1 MRNYWFRI
9 LVGAL
14 IIFAIGML
22 GVTLVRRGMV
32 RVNDVVHGSGPIS
45 LPIAFIPFEIG
56 GNKLGKL
63 DRVVLERTAPK
74 KISSVRVD
82 VNLDDPLVAQG
93 LSQCKLA
100 ANFDASEE
108 HTKGIHIKTG
118 KGQEGTFRCLGAS
131 DADSTADS
139 TMVEFGQA
147 VLHPGE
153 VTLPLFL
160 PRDLV
165 SDLQTGN
172 FLSDSS
178 ETADSISEAMEA
190 LGDSISEA
198 QESKADSLR
207 QRNTQFAE
215 SLRTV
220 GLKRVDSIKHA
231 ALRLADSVKAA
242 TLNGNASR
250 PR

>member
-14 IIFAIGML
+14 IIFAIGMI
-22 GVTLVRRGMV
+22 GVTLIRHGMGK
-32 RVNDVVHGSGPIS
+32 VNDVVHGSGPIS

-74 KISSVRVD
+74 KISSVKVD

-108 HTKGIHIKTG
+108 HSKGIHIRTG
-118 KGQEGTFRCLGAS
+118 KGNEGTFRCLAG
-131 DADSTADS
+131 ADSDS
-139 TMVEFGQA
+139 TVVEFGQA

-153 VTLPLFL
+153 VTLPSIC
-160 PRDLV
+160 PR
-165 SDLQTGN
+165 N
-172 FLSDSS
+172 
-178 ETADSISEAMEA
+178 
-190 LGDSISEA
+190 
-198 QESKADSLR
+198 
-207 QRNTQFAE
+207 
-215 SLRTV
+215 
-220 GLKRVDSIKHA
+220 
-231 ALRLADSVKAA
+231 
-242 TLNGNASR
+242 
-250 PR
+250 